1 VRLFESRIDD
11 EREFNSLND
20 GREREIEEEG

>member
-1 VRLFESRIDD
+1 MRLFESRIDD
-11 EREFNSLND
+11 ERGFNSVND